1 MNISPF
7 NPSTQTI
14 EVNPMV
20 NHYVQFQS
28 ALFSFRNNALFI
40 GGRKATKQQLVPL
53 IARAKVQLEQ
63 SVLDAVSNGRFSY
76 AERCAGDLVA
86 LLSTTS
92 DLNLTSDVAYHIA
105 RNTPYRA

>member
-1 MNISPF
+1 MI
-7 NPSTQTI
+7 
-14 EVNPMV
+14 
-20 NHYVQFQS
+20 NHFVAFQS

-40 GGRKATKQQLVPL
+40 GGHLATPQMLVPL
-53 IARAKVQLEQ
+53 IAKAKMQLE
-63 SVLDAVSNGRFSY
+63 SNVLDAVSNGRFSY

-105 RNTPYRA
+105 RNTPYKA